1 MYTQNHNKKL
11 FLSHHIIR
19 KVRSQKSIVSKR
31 NFKKFVPT
39 LLPIVKK
46 VVSHQINKIN
56 SIYMHK
62 IRSNKRQ
69 NTLKSAS
76 NREIKSLKDNP
87 RVKATREII
96 NTPKIVNE
104 KPLNQKKLS
113 NQKRLTN
120 QEF

>member
-1 MYTQNHNKKL
+1 
-11 FLSHHIIR
+11 
-19 KVRSQKSIVSKR
+19 
-31 NFKKFVPT
+31 
-39 LLPIVKK
+39 
-46 VVSHQINKIN
+46 
-56 SIYMHK
+56 MHK
-62 IRSNKRQ
+62 IQSNKRQ

-76 NREIKSLKDNP
+76 NREIKSLKDNF

-104 KPLNQKKLS
+104 KALNQKKLS

>member
-1 MYTQNHNKKL
+1 MN
-11 FLSHHIIR
+11 
-19 KVRSQKSIVSKR
+19 VRSQKSIVSKR
-31 NFKKFVPT
+31 NFKNFVSA

-56 SIYMHK
+56 SSIMHK
-62 IRSNKRQ
+62 IQSNKRQ

-87 RVKATREII
+87 RVKATTEII

-104 KPLNQKKLS
+104 KALNQKKLS